1 MRTLITITSLLVSP
15 VLAASQQSTSHS
27 RSDQIAAAFTKHKDV
42 VRVKRGVTRE
52 KYKDVRTEPVA
63 RQNVT
68 DYSGRYEISDRGWWI
83 EIQVGGDGRIQA
95 TGYEADRAFEL
106 KNASI
111 AGSLLTATKVYRDGD
126 AEWFEGVFMNRTE
139 RATPTDPGITRFGLG
154 VLLATPIDVDGMTL
168 DKVFYQLL
176 SPE

>member
-1 MRTLITITSLLVSP
+1 MRTLTLVTCLLVCPMVTASP
-15 VLAASQQSTSHS
+15 QSTGHS
-27 RSDQIAAAFTKHKDV
+27 RSDQIAAAFTKHKNV
-42 VRVKRGVTRE
+42 VSVKRGVTRE

-68 DYSGRYEISDRGWWI
+68 DYSGRYELPDRGWWI
-83 EIQVGGDGRIQA
+83 EIQVGGDGRMQA

-111 AGSLLTATKVYRDGD
+111 AGSLLTATKVYRDG
-126 AEWFEGVFMNRTE
+126 EIERFEGVFMNRTE
-139 RATPTDPGITRFGLG
+139 RATPTDPGLTKFGLG
-154 VLLATPIDVDGMTL
+154 VLLETSIDVDGMTL
-168 DKVFYQLL
+168 DKLFYQLI